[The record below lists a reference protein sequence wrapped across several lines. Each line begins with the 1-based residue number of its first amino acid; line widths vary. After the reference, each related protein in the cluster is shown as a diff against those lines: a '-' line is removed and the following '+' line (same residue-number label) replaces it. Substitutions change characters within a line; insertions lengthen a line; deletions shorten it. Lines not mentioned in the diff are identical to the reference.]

1 VFYVALKEEHDL
13 VVQKKAICLTKKILF
28 SVNSTDF
35 KLMNKSVNCLNSMD
49 VVLENSTDHKIKK
62 SRQVDSA
69 NRVLS
74 SITTSNDCELLSNL
88 KIEHHNSIY
97 PDETCIRLKSDIYIS
112 TAEFL
117 NFTSTYDFDNCDTK
131 TQWVISTRSGLN
143 SMLDDIIDQSLNC
156 FIDGAD
162 LLDCH

>member
-1 VFYVALKEEHDL
+1 MFYVALKEEHDL

-35 KLMNKSVNCLNSMD
+35 KQMSVNCLNSID
-49 VVLENSTDHKIKK
+49 IVLENSSGHQMKK
-62 SRQVDSA
+62 SRQIDSA

-97 PDETCIRLKSDIYIS
+97 PYATCLRLKSDVYIS

-117 NFTSTYDFDNCDTK
+117 NFTSTYDFDNCDAK

-143 SMLDDIIDQSLNC
+143 SMLDDIIGQSLNC